1 MNNFNFGEVLTRAW
15 QIIWKHKVLWIFGI
29 LASCAR
35 GGGGGSSGGGGNS
48 GYQTGSGDNPFSG
61 DKIERVMNQ
70 VGTFLENNWWIII
83 AVIVGIFLLSF
94 VFYFLGMM
102 GRVALI
108 RGVAQADK
116 GAESLS
122 FGELWAESMP
132 FFWRV
137 FGLNFLIGLAFLVL
151 FIPLVLFGIVTAG
164 IGFLCLIPLLCIMVP
179 LSWVVMAII
188 EQAQNAI
195 VLEDLNMLD
204 GFKRG
209 WEIVK
214 ANAVPIIIMMLILG
228 IGSGII
234 GVIIAL
240 PIIIAVV
247 PAVIGMAVSQQTL
260 TPFYIAAACCVAYFP
275 VLLFFNG
282 ILTAYIQASWTLT
295 YLRLV
300 KSKEEA
306 PVIIEANA

>member
-1 MNNFNFGEVLTRAW
+1 M
-15 QIIWKHKVLWIFGI
+15 
-29 LASCAR
+29 
-35 GGGGGSSGGGGNS
+35 
-48 GYQTGSGDNPFSG
+48 
-61 DKIERVMNQ
+61 
-70 VGTFLENNWWIII
+70 
-83 AVIVGIFLLSF
+83 
-94 VFYFLGMM
+94 
-102 GRVALI
+102 
-108 RGVAQADK
+108 
-116 GAESLS
+116 
-122 FGELWAESMP
+122 
-132 FFWRV
+132 
-137 FGLNFLIGLAFLVL
+137 AFLVL

-247 PAVIGMAVSQQTL
+247 PAFIGIAVSQQTL

-282 ILTAYIQASWTLT
+282 VLTAYIQASWTLT
-295 YLRLV
+295 YL
-300 KSKEEA
+300 A
-306 PVIIEANA
+306 

>member
-1 MNNFNFGEVLTRAW
+1 
-15 QIIWKHKVLWIFGI
+15 
-29 LASCAR
+29 
-35 GGGGGSSGGGGNS
+35 
-48 GYQTGSGDNPFSG
+48 
-61 DKIERVMNQ
+61 
-70 VGTFLENNWWIII
+70 
-83 AVIVGIFLLSF
+83 VGIFLLSF

-102 GRVALI
+102 GRIGLI
-108 RGVAQADK
+108 RGVVQADK
-116 GAESLS
+116 GAENLS

-151 FIPLVLFGIVTAG
+151 FVPLVLFGIVTAG

-214 ANAVPIIIMMLILG
+214 ANAVPILIMMLILG
-228 IGSGII
+228 VGSAVI
-234 GVIIAL
+234 GVIIAI
-240 PIIIAVV
+240 PIILAVV
-247 PAVIGMAVSQQTL
+247 PLIVGAATAQQSF
-260 TPFYIAAACCVAYFP
+260 TPFYIAAACCIAYFP
-275 VLLFFNG
+275 ILLFFNG

-295 YLRLV
+295 YLQLV
-300 KSKEEA
+300 KPKEEA